1 MLLSPSDRSKLDPS
15 EDTAFYSFPRFV
27 HHVDD
32 KFIQQLT
39 SLYRQRLHCRM
50 RVLDLMSSWVS
61 HLPEEIRYDGVE
73 GHGMNEEEL
82 KRNPRLNDFRVR
94 DLNQQPELP
103 WEDRSF
109 HAVLMAVSVQYLQYP
124 EAIFAEIQR
133 VLKVQGVA
141 IVSFSN
147 RMFYQKAIQAWRDGS
162 DRERVELV
170 KKYFNTTP
178 GFTEPEIFANVPSFN
193 PLLAMLG
200 LVEDPFYAAI
210 AYRK

>member
-1 MLLSPSDRSKLDPS
+1 MLLSPGDRTKLDPS
-15 EDTAFYSFPRFV
+15 DDTEFYSFPRFV

-39 SLYRQRLHCRM
+39 QLYRRRLHCRM
-50 RVLDLMSSWVS
+50 HVLDLMSSWVS
-61 HLPEEIRYDGVE
+61 HLPEEVRYERVE

-82 KRNPRLNDFRVR
+82 RKNERLNDYRMG
-94 DLNQQPELP
+94 DLNQKPELP

-124 EAIFAEIQR
+124 EAIFSEIYR
-133 VLKVQGVA
+133 VLKVRGVA

-147 RMFYQKAIQAWRDGS
+147 RMFYQKAIRAWRDGS
-162 DRERVELV
+162 ERDRIELV
-170 KKYFNTTP
+170 QKYFNATP
-178 GFTEPEIFANVPSFN
+178 GFTEPEVFANIPTLN
-193 PLLAMLG
+193 PLLGMLG
-200 LVEDPFYAAI
+200 LVDDPFYATI